1 MEEII
6 LNPIQKDALQELA
19 NIGAGHASTV
29 LSQMINQ
36 TIHMGIP
43 KVEIIPLSKVNE
55 YVKEENIVVGVFL
68 KISEELPSYVLLLI
82 PRQSAFSLA
91 NMLQGKKP
99 EETKEILSE
108 IDKSALSEV
117 SNIMI
122 CAFFDSVS
130 ELLGIPIIPSPP
142 NLAFDIPDAVI
153 DYVLIQIGAV
163 SNQVVVFN
171 VELNDEQQGHLKIHM
186 FLLPEPQAVTKL
198 LEKLGVK

>member
-6 LNPIQKDALQELA
+6 LNPVQKDALQELA

-29 LSQMINQ
+29 LSQMINRS
-36 TIHMGIP
+36 IHMGIP

-55 YVKEENIVVGVFL
+55 YVKEESIVVGVFL
-68 KISEELPSYVLLLI
+68 KISDEIPSYVLLLI
-82 PRQSAFSLA
+82 PRQSAFALA
-91 NMLQGKKP
+91 NMLLGQKP
-99 EETKEILSE
+99 EESKEILSE
-108 IDKSALSEV
+108 IDQSALSEV

-122 CAFFDSVS
+122 CAFFDSIS
-130 ELLGIPIIPSPP
+130 ELLGITVIPGPP

-153 DYVLIQIGAV
+153 DYVLIQIGAI

-171 VELNDEQQGHLKIHM
+171 VELQEEQQHHLKIHM
-186 FLLPEPQAVTKL
+186 FLLPEPPAVNTL